1 MAKRQSKQRR
11 KRGVLLSPTGWQRL
25 QAAERKFE
33 SQENQG
39 NSSTLEILS
48 EKTKLS
54 PNTITKV
61 RRRQAAVDRQT
72 LEAYFKAFDLPL
84 AAEDYQSIETAAAPL
99 STVAAI
105 YGQVALDSPLYIS
118 RLPLETLCYTAMVQP
133 GAFLHI
139 RGPQQ
144 SGKTSLITHA
154 LAQVRQQGL
163 NTQMISCRLVD
174 GHVASSFEG
183 FLRWFCAAVTR
194 RLGLPDRLDDLW
206 NPNLGNSF
214 NCTSY
219 FEQYLLEQLSEG
231 LVLVLDDID
240 GLFQFPGFTADF
252 LNMLRTWHEMAR
264 YGDGNGQRWSKLRLV
279 LLHSPGGYAF
289 ESPSMLPVNFGT
301 TLDLPNFSQAQIASL
316 IERYGFSLDE
326 DLPTKLMHFLGG
338 KPNLVQLTL
347 HTMQH
352 RQMPLEQITQSVTSP
367 DSIFADHLL
376 YYCNLLNQYPILK
389 DGIRQI
395 VQGKQPVLL
404 APMQALHLLRLGL
417 ITCEHQSAY
426 MQCQLYQD
434 YFEFVLR

>member
-11 KRGVLLSPTGWQRL
+11 KRGVFLSSVGWQRL

-33 SQENQG
+33 AQENQG
-39 NSSTLEILS
+39 NPSTLEILS

-72 LEAYFKAFDLPL
+72 LEVYFKAFDLPL
-84 AAEDYQSIETAAAPL
+84 GVEDYQSIEADSVPSSTAAA
-99 STVAAI
+99 V

-118 RLPLETLCYTAMVQP
+118 RPPLETLCYTAMLQP

-144 SGKTSLITHA
+144 SGKTSLITRA
-154 LAQVRQQGL
+154 LAQAHQQGL
-163 NTQMISCRLVD
+163 NTQMISFRLLD
-174 GHVASSFEG
+174 GCVIASFEG
-183 FLRWFCAAVTR
+183 FLRWFCAVVTR

-206 NPNLGNSF
+206 NPSLGNSF

-219 FEQYLLEQLSEG
+219 FEQYLLDQLSEG

-240 GLFQFPGFTADF
+240 GLFQSPGFAADF

-264 YGDGNGQRWSKLRLV
+264 YGDGNGQRWSKLRLIM
-279 LLHSPGGYAF
+279 LHSPGGYAF
-289 ESPSMLPVNFGT
+289 ESPAMLPVNFGT
-301 TLDLPNFSQAQIASL
+301 TVDLPNFSQAQITTL
-316 IERYGFSLDE
+316 IERYNIPLDE
-326 DLPTKLMHFLGG
+326 DLAPKLIHFLGG

-347 HTMQH
+347 HAIQH
-352 RQMPLEQITQSVTSP
+352 QQMSLEQISQSVTSP

-404 APMQALHLLRLGL
+404 PPMQALYLLRLGL
-417 ITCEHQSAY
+417 ITCENQNAY